1 MNQKSFQSKLLIIIV
16 IFLFIPLISQDAL
29 PQRNVSAV
37 YDIEKSIQEGKKLY
51 KEGKYREAI
60 AKFLEA
66 KDLAQKKEELSEV
79 YFNISLAYYADSQSI
94 RARDYLQKSLE
105 ILPDRTIDTSLY
117 HFPLYYPSGFAELF
131 NQIKIEVV
139 KFKERM
145 RPEKK
150 REPSA
155 EKEMTSPVYIFKKK
169 QFFLNFTGGGNY
181 VFGGDLNRGA
191 TGFADYYR
199 SLLRSQGAGEVKPA
213 RLSYIFGG
221 EFAIPL
227 SSNFYMG
234 FGLDYFLGEKESVV
248 RFQDSSLTETHMH
261 PKIQAF
267 PIRLFI
273 TYYPIPSVYLKTGIE
288 YYFAKC
294 EYYYYYQS
302 TDYWKE
308 WRGKATAQG
317 SGILGGVG
325 LDLKLS
331 PAISFTIEV
340 LGRYSKI
347 SGFKGSDTSIDSDGI
362 IYTLEGTLFFY
373 QGITSGETSVPL
385 LFIADK
391 APSEDVTISD
401 PRMAIIDFSGISLK
415 TGFRIRF

>member
-1 MNQKSFQSKLLIIIV
+1 MLKKINKAYALLFAISLLFLTSAEAQEPITKLKVVTEQANIRLRPDIGSIIIQQV
-16 IFLFIPLISQDAL
+16 PLGRILEST
-29 PQRNVSAV
+29 
-37 YDIEKSIQEGKKLY
+37 K
-51 KEGKYREAI
+51 KEGEWYLIRIQTELGEQASGYVHESMVKVVERPPGV
-60 AKFLEA
+60 
-66 KDLAQKKEELSEV
+66 KEEIVEQ
-79 YFNISLAYYADSQSI
+79 IEP
-94 RARDYLQKSLE
+94 E
-105 ILPDRTIDTSLY
+105 IKEK
-117 HFPLYYPSGFAELF
+117 AEEKP
-131 NQIKIEVV
+131 QIKPVS
-139 KFKERM
+139 KPPPTPRL
-145 RPEKK
+145 
-150 REPSA
+150 PS
-155 EKEMTSPVYIFKKK
+155 ES
-169 QFFLNFTGGGNY
+169 QFELCFLGGGNY
-181 VFGGDLNRGA
+181 VSGGDLNRGA

-199 SLLRSQGAGEVKPA
+199 DVLAVQGEGEIKPA

-221 EFAIPL
+221 EFAFPL
-227 SSNFYMG
+227 SPDFYMG
-234 FGLDYFLGEKESVV
+234 LGLDYFLGEKESVV

-261 PKIQAF
+261 PRIQAF